1 MREEGEKGGVF
12 FLREEIIFGA
22 AGIGGLE
29 KFWER
34 KKERK
39 KKREKEQL
47 QPRLSRYAPRC
58 FWNSY
63 LYLIFLRARFLN
75 I

>member
-1 MREEGEKGGVF
+1 MGELFLIVGGDSFFGEKHV
-12 FLREEIIFGA
+12 
-22 AGIGGLE
+22 LE
-29 KFWER
+29 DWRSFER
-34 KKERK
+34 KKE
-39 KKREKEQL
+39 REKEQL

-63 LYLIFLRARFLN
+63 LYLIFPCVRFLK